1 MEGVRLPEEQAARQ
15 RAGGATS
22 HTNLAARQRVGG
34 ATSHANL
41 AARRQVGGATSHT
54 NLASRQRAGGV
65 TSHTNLAAKQRAGGA
80 TSHTIRAARQQVSMV
95 VKNGRHDVEGPARA
109 QQDSGKL
116 GTRSYAEA
124 LINGKPKENGGKTQN
139 TVQSHDRQVEKVESK
154 VEYRC
159 SIKWCGQV
167 VGDRLKGHMYR
178 FHLPACFDPRRTVQ
192 YDRDIVK
199 DRSWAVKELT
209 KLAGFK
215 DVWEAVGEVNKQGT
229 LLKGSFSPAQVIAI
243 TELALHKGW
252 RVPNRFKL
260 TPVNCPAVLLHWE
273 VAAVLLSTMSRDAVQ
288 MFMHIK
294 RNRDTSLRTRS
305 RKGEER
311 VQKGHKKAERPVE
324 RSTVPHTDKGAQ
336 DNKIMDYQE
345 SAKMEGKNVA
355 KERDIR
361 VTKESASAMEV
372 DRVQQKCMGK

>member
-1 MEGVRLPEEQAARQ
+1 MIHDHARSTEGAEMEGVRLPEEQAARQ

-22 HTNLAARQRVGG
+22 HTNLAARQRVDG

-54 NLASRQRAGGV
+54 NLAARQRAGGV

-80 TSHTIRAARQQVSMV
+80 TSHAIRAARQQVSMV

-159 SIKWCGQV
+159 PIKWCGQV

-178 FHLPACFDPRRTVQ
+178 FHLPACTV
-192 YDRDIVK
+192 
-199 DRSWAVKELT
+199 
-209 KLAGFK
+209 
-215 DVWEAVGEVNKQGT
+215 
-229 LLKGSFSPAQVIAI
+229 
-243 TELALHKGW
+243 
-252 RVPNRFKL
+252 
-260 TPVNCPAVLLHWE
+260 
-273 VAAVLLSTMSRDAVQ
+273 
-288 MFMHIK
+288 
-294 RNRDTSLRTRS
+294 
-305 RKGEER
+305 
-311 VQKGHKKAERPVE
+311 
-324 RSTVPHTDKGAQ
+324 
-336 DNKIMDYQE
+336 
-345 SAKMEGKNVA
+345 
-355 KERDIR
+355 
-361 VTKESASAMEV
+361 
-372 DRVQQKCMGK
+372 